1 MIPAGK
7 KVRIHSEMKKL
18 IRLLGSAIR
27 CFMMSVAASIAIGSF
42 VSTKAGA
49 KPRDTVIATISLNG
63 SLFPESIVM
72 NPKKREAYVS
82 SRDGYIYGI
91 DTATNTISF
100 TYQSVNPFMSMDISP
115 DGQTLYVVEIGAPPT
130 VQESLVQFSIA
141 KQQEIGSLPVGD
153 AEIPAVSPD
162 GSLVYLPDPSAGGGI
177 SGVRVFTTNPFSQTG
192 TLGSYE
198 DPIQA
203 VFTPDGTHAY
213 ITFLGIQPTAGFL
226 NYVDV
231 ATGSWTRI
239 KGAKFNRPFGIAMS
253 PNGGTVYVTQSDS
266 FNSAGA
272 EQKGVV
278 IVNTASNKISSWV
291 SVVAPGANA
300 PNYASL
306 TGVPAITPDGNYL
319 YVPIPYTTYTDPAT
333 GNTIT
338 YDAKTVAVIN
348 TETRKVIDQMTIE
361 WDPQQVVIGPAG
373 KRAYVLSVL
382 YGVATVSV
390 IDIAGG

>member
-1 MIPAGK
+1 
-7 KVRIHSEMKKL
+7 MKKL

-27 CFMMSVAASIAIGSF
+27 CFAMAVAASIAIGSF

-49 KPRDTVIATISLNG
+49 NPRDTVIATISLNG

-72 NPKKREAYVS
+72 NPKKQEAYVS
-82 SRDGYIYGI
+82 CEYGNIYGI
-91 DTATNTISF
+91 DTATNSISF
-100 TYQSVNPFMSMDISP
+100 SYQSVNDLRSMAISP
-115 DGQTLYVVEIGAPPT
+115 DGQTLYVVEFGGVPI
-130 VQESLVQFSIA
+130 VQASLVQFSIA
-141 KQQEIGSLPVGD
+141 KQQEIGSLPIGD
-153 AEIPAVSPD
+153 EEIPAVSPD
-162 GSLVYLPDPSAGGGI
+162 GSLVYLPDSSAGGGI

-198 DPIQA
+198 NPIQA

-231 ATGSWTRI
+231 ATGSWTKIR
-239 KGAKFNRPFGIAMS
+239 GARFNRPFGIATS

-306 TGVPAITPDGNYL
+306 TGVPAITPDGKYL
-319 YVPIPYTTYTDPAT
+319 YVPIPYTTHTDPAT

-338 YDAKTVAVIN
+338 SEASTVAVIN
-348 TETRKVIDQMTIE
+348 TTTRKVIDQMTIE
-361 WDPQQVVIGPAG
+361 TGPTQVAIGPAG
-373 KRAYVLSVL
+373 KRAYVL
-382 YGVATVSV
+382 YNANGDGVATVSV
-390 IDIAGG
+390 IDITGS